1 MNLKQLEAFVAIA
14 TLSTTTAAAQRLGI
28 SQSAVSRLL
37 AQLEA
42 HLGLNLF
49 VREQGRLTPT
59 REGTA
64 LVQEAETIVQAAKCL
79 ERHARQLQLGGM
91 RRKLVRIMVPNT
103 IAQHL
108 LPTVIERFYA
118 KHDDAVL
125 EVFSG
130 TYDQSER
137 ALLSREVDLALVR
150 LPMGLPGFRVRHE
163 FEGESVC
170 VMAKNHPLA
179 TLESVSTRDL
189 DGVPLVLLWG
199 RSQLRHEVDMVF
211 RRAHITP
218 QIVAEVHSI
227 GVACSMA
234 SRGIGVTIVNRLLA
248 NCCDTESFT
257 MRPFHPV
264 IRFRSGIASLD
275 AEPLSPTCVAL
286 AEELAEALQHP
297 LSQKVGGPSAGGEAV
312 LASQ

>member
-1 MNLKQLEAFVAIA
+1 
-14 TLSTTTAAAQRLGI
+14 
-28 SQSAVSRLL
+28 
-37 AQLEA
+37 
-42 HLGLNLF
+42 
-49 VREQGRLTPT
+49 
-59 REGTA
+59 
-64 LVQEAETIVQAAKCL
+64 
-79 ERHARQLQLGGM
+79 
-91 RRKLVRIMVPNT
+91 
-103 IAQHL
+103 
-108 LPTVIERFYA
+108 
-118 KHDDAVL
+118 
-125 EVFSG
+125 
-130 TYDQSER
+130 
-137 ALLSREVDLALVR
+137 
-150 LPMGLPGFRVRHE
+150 MGLPGFRVRHE

-170 VMAKNHPLA
+170 VMAKGHPLA
-179 TLESVSTRDL
+179 ALESVSTRDL
-189 DGVPLVLLWG
+189 DDVPLVLLWG

-264 IRFRSGIASLD
+264 IRFSSGIASLD

-297 LSQKVGGPSAGGEAV
+297 FSLRVSGTSADGETV
-312 LASQ
+312 PASR